1 MEITL
6 ESVNR
11 AGSRKGRPNYP
22 VDFKKA
28 VVAACLPGRSIAGIA
43 MEHGINANLLF
54 KWRKQYSRGMPEKR
68 CIEQPTLLPV
78 TIVES
83 DTAPSRAEAQAP
95 ASLPRPASSAAEAPV
110 AHGVIEIRLG
120 SVLVRVDGMVDPAT
134 LRTVLQ
140 SLRP

>member
-1 MEITL
+1 
-6 ESVNR
+6 
-11 AGSRKGRPNYP
+11 
-22 VDFKKA
+22 
-28 VVAACLPGRSIAGIA
+28 

-54 KWRKQYSRGMPEKR
+54 KWRKQYSRGVPEKA

-83 DTAPSRAEAQAP
+83 VPASSKADAKEP
-95 ASLPRPASSAAEAPV
+95 ASLPGPSPGAGLPAGR
-110 AHGVIEIRLG
+110 GVIEIRLG
-120 SVLVRVDGMVDPAT
+120 SVLVRVDGMVDLAT

>member
-1 MEITL
+1 VETTL

-11 AGSRKGRPNYP
+11 TGSRKGRPNYP
-22 VDFKKA
+22 VEFKKA

-54 KWRKQYSRGMPEKR
+54 KWRKRYSCGMPEKA
-68 CIEQPTLLPV
+68 CIEQPALLPV

-83 DTAPSRAEAQAP
+83 VPASSRAEAQAP
-95 ASLPRPASSAAEAPV
+95 ASLPGPASPAAGTPV
-110 AHGVIEIRLG
+110 ARGVIEIRLG
-120 SVLVRVDGMVDPAT
+120 RVLVRVDGMVDPAT